1 MILKIRQVGE
11 LVLRQKSRPLSMEEI
26 RGRYVRDLIESM
38 RETMYD
44 APGVG
49 LAAPQVGVPL
59 QLVVMEDP
67 PEAIQKLSAEQATE
81 RERRPVPFQ
90 VLINPVLTIPEG
102 AAAEFFEGCLSLAG
116 YTAIVPRATKVHVEA
131 VDEHAEPV
139 IIDATGW
146 YARILQHE
154 IDHLRGVLY
163 IDRMHSRSFS
173 SVDNH
178 LRIWKDKPIPEVKE
192 ALS

>member
-1 MILKIRQVGE
+1 
-11 LVLRQKSRPLSMEEI
+11 
-26 RGRYVRDLIESM
+26 
-38 RETMYD
+38 
-44 APGVG
+44 
-49 LAAPQVGVPL
+49 
-59 QLVVMEDP
+59 
-67 PEAIQKLSAEQATE
+67 
-81 RERRPVPFQ
+81 
-90 VLINPVLTIPEG
+90 VLTIPEG